1 MSATLSEYDNVFD
14 VRRFPPGHAIQAC
27 DGVERRARPL
37 GLAGLIRL
45 IIVAKAAAMHYIE
58 RRARRQLQRAVR
70 GDGRTRGID
79 GRVDANFGQMHDT
92 LRRESATYGDTP
104 DGKLAGELMEVLFP
118 KGLAGTTQ
126 IPYEEQVALNEYQ
139 VALVREKFPDAPARL
154 GIERPLGRI
163 EALLPEYRDSLELPD
178 QVSAIELGEA
188 YADLQVKLL
197 RVVAW
202 IMAIED
208 DEARVSLME
217 PVHAQAQRLA
227 AAYAA
232 RRRARSTSE
241 GGPMTDDVPPDEL
254 DLEPE
259 VRAALDAAAEAE
271 ARVQAEAQQAEARP
285 PAQQAEAQQPAQ
297 APQAQAPEADPP
309 TLIAIPALGRD

>member
-1 MSATLSEYDNVFD
+1 MSAILSEYDTVFD

-27 DGVERRARPL
+27 EGVERRARPL
-37 GLAGLIRL
+37 GFAALIRL
-45 IIVAKAAAMHYIE
+45 IVVAKTAAMHYIE
-58 RRARRQLQRAVR
+58 RRARRQLQRTVR

-79 GRVDANFGQMHDT
+79 ARVDANFGQIHDT
-92 LRRESATYGDTP
+92 LKREAATYGDTP

-139 VALVREKFPDAPARL
+139 VALVREKYPDAPARL
-154 GIERPLGRI
+154 GFERQLGRI
-163 EALLPEYRDSLELPD
+163 EALQPDYRSSLDLPE

-197 RVVAW
+197 RVVAG
-202 IMAIED
+202 IMVIED
-208 DEARVSLME
+208 DETRTQLME

-232 RRRARSTSE
+232 RRRTRGASDDAPLAE
-241 GGPMTDDVPPDEL
+241 GAPLAEDVPPEEL
-254 DLEPE
+254 DLDPE
-259 VRAALDAAAEAE
+259 VRAALDAAAAAE
-271 ARVQAEAQQAEARP
+271 AQVQAEAEA
-285 PAQQAEAQQPAQ
+285 PAGASSDT
-297 APQAQAPEADPP
+297 PEADPP
-309 TLIAIPALGRD
+309 TLVAIPALGRD